1 MIEILLI
8 IIFLINLL
16 SLIFV
21 FQLKIKNLF
30 MIFLYIFNCFML
42 TSYCYF
48 KKYINGYIKNKN
60 ILYANTSLSIFI
72 LIFLLYKFY
81 LLFNKIY

>member
-8 IIFLINLL
+8 LIFLINLL
-16 SLIFV
+16 SLIFI

-42 TSYCYF
+42 TNYCFF
-48 KKYINGYIKNKN
+48 KENINENIKNKN
-60 ILYANTSLSIFI
+60 ILYVNISLSVFI

-81 LLFNKIY
+81 TLFNKI